1 MLSRLVPGD
10 LQGKCVSVSY
20 TCVHMYSLYM
30 AAAFRVGEFVVV
42 FFLNLR
48 KTFKESDKEI
58 LKEIS
63 CTDASYSKAIFCWKI
78 IL

>member
-1 MLSRLVPGD
+1 MSVP
-10 LQGKCVSVSY
+10 Y

-42 FFLNLR
+42 VVFLNLR